1 MEACGSVSMSWKENK
16 QLKLVFVMNVQKQR
30 PFILFFLSLIRRNVE
45 GSRDR
50 PVRLSVIRLLMLT
63 SRRAFL
69 SLVRKKQNDSLTDG
83 GAGVA
88 FQVLSREEAAEEEW
102 GGAEDA
108 ETTS

>member
-30 PFILFFLSLIRRNVE
+30 PFVLFFLSLIRRNVE
-45 GSRDR
+45 GSRGR
-50 PVRLSVIRLLMLT
+50 PVRG
-63 SRRAFL
+63 FL

>member
-1 MEACGSVSMSWKENK
+1 METCGSVSMSWKENE

-30 PFILFFLSLIRRNVE
+30 PFVLFFLSLIRRNVE

-69 SLVRKKQNDSLTDG
+69 SLVQKKQNDSLTDG